1 MNAAAAT
8 QAGQPQWMG
17 LATFAFAGCTLRRF
31 ISDAHVAAASTF
43 YVGIHTIE
51 LSEQEDGDAA

>member
-8 QAGQPQWMG
+8 H
-17 LATFAFAGCTLRRF
+17 CTLHRV
-31 ISDAHVAAASTF
+31 ISDAHVAAASTLC
-43 YVGIHTIE
+43 VEIHTIE